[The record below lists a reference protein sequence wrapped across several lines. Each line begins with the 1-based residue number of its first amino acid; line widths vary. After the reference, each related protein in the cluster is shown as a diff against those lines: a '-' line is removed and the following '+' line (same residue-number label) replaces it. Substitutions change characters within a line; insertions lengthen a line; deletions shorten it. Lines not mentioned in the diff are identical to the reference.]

1 MWLFSCLDLVVNR
14 KNFTMRY
21 QWIDIAKGIGI
32 FFVVLGHV
40 LRGLVNANIAT
51 GDFFTFID
59 SIIYTFHMPLFMFL
73 SGIFVVSSITKH
85 GGRRFFIS
93 KLDTIFYP
101 YVFWMIFQ
109 GLFEVVLSKYT
120 NGNVSLLDVFSLWLP
135 RAQFWYLYALFL
147 FMTLFLLVYTFVRNW
162 IFLLFPA
169 SILLYSFFGT
179 DDTKVLYFFNRFLVF
194 FMMGSLFGVVLPK
207 LEYLIGNRYYALTFV
222 ITAILMQ
229 YYYHFVFDM
238 NYSDYALSTLTL
250 SIVSIFAVLAISYA
264 ISQSAYGVFV
274 STIGEAS
281 ILIYL
286 GHILTASGIRV
297 ITSKFLGLDDVYL
310 QILFGLIFGILPWF
324 ILYRLSL
331 RFDILKSLYQT
342 TLFNRLGNR

>member
-1 MWLFSCLDLVVNR
+1 
-14 KNFTMRY
+14 MRY
-21 QWIDIAKGIGI
+21 LWIDVAKGIGI

-40 LRGLVNANIAT
+40 LPGLVKANIAT
-51 GDFFTFID
+51 GEFF
-59 SIIYTFHMPLFMFL
+59 IYVHSVIYSFHMPLFMFL
-73 SGIFVVSSITKH
+73 SGIFVVSSITKY
-85 GGRRFFIS
+85 GGRKFFIS

-109 GLFEVVLSKYT
+109 GLFEVILSKYT
-120 NGNVSLLDVFSLWLP
+120 NGNASLFDVFSLWIP
-135 RAQFWYLYALFL
+135 RSQFWYLYALFL
-147 FMTLFLLVYTFVRNW
+147 FMTFFLLVYYFVRYW
-162 IFLLFPA
+162 TFLLLPA
-169 SILLYSFFGT
+169 SFLLYLLFGT
-179 DDTKVLYFFNRFLVF
+179 DDIKVLSFFNRFLVF
-194 FMMGSLFGVVLPK
+194 FMMGSLFGIMLPK
-207 LEYLIGNRYYALTFV
+207 LEYLIGNRYSALTFV
-222 ITAILMQ
+222 ITAIMMQ
-229 YYYHFVFDM
+229 YYYHFVLDM
-238 NYSDYALSTLTL
+238 NYFDYALSTLML

-274 STIGEAS
+274 STLGEAS

-310 QILFGLIFGILPWF
+310 QILFGLIFGILPWL